1 MNIKILVATHKDN
14 PMPSDKDLYM
24 PILVGADKNFNGQ
37 KGFQLDNE
45 GINIS
50 SKNPNYNELTAIYW
64 AWKNLNNVDAVGLV
78 HYRRLF
84 SLGSK
89 RDLNSVLT
97 KKQVEKLLEKAP
109 VILPKK
115 RNYYIETIKSHY
127 LHSHYQEPLDVTR
140 EVISEKFP
148 NYVQGFDKVMDSKSA
163 HMFNMFIMK
172 TDYFDKYCEWLF
184 AILFEVEKRVDISSY
199 SVQEARVFGYLSE
212 LLMDTWINTKSD
224 ISMDTLTN
232 TNQVTYIECNW
243 IQIGKRKLFKK
254 ALVFLK
260 RKFLSNVGEDETH
273 FSS

>member
-14 PMPSDKDLYM
+14 PMPSDKELYL

-84 SLGSK
+84 SFGFK

-127 LHSHYQEPLDVTR
+127 THSHYRKSLDVLR
-140 EVISEKFP
+140 QVLKNDYPKYLSS
-148 NYVQGFDKVMDSKSA
+148 FDDLMNKRSA

-172 TDYFDKYCEWLF
+172 TPYFNEYCEFVFSVLSK
-184 AILFEVEKRVDISSY
+184 VEKQIDISNY

-212 LLMDTWINTKSD
+212 LL
-224 ISMDTLTN
+224 MDTLTN

-260 RKFLSNVGEDETH
+260 RKFLSNIGEDETH
-273 FSS
+273 F

>member
-1 MNIKILVATHKDN
+1 MKIKILVATHKDN
-14 PMPSDKDLYM
+14 PMPSDKDLYL

-89 RDLNSVLT
+89 RDLNNVLT
-97 KKQVEKLLEKAP
+97 KEQVEKLLKKVP

-127 LHSHYQEPLDVTR
+127 IHSHYREPLDVLR
-140 EVISEKFP
+140 QVLKNDYPKYLSS
-148 NYVQGFDKVMDSKSA
+148 FDDLMNKRSA
-163 HMFNMFIMK
+163 HMFNMSIMK
-172 TDYFDKYCEWLF
+172 TPYFNEYCEFVFSVLSK
-184 AILFEVEKRVDISSY
+184 VEKQIDISNY

-224 ISMDTLTN
+224 ISMNTLTN

-260 RKFLSNVGEDETH
+260 RKLLSNVGEDETH
-273 FSS
+273 F

>member
-1 MNIKILVATHKDN
+1 MNIKILVASHKDAS
-14 PMPSDKDLYM
+14 MPKDKNLYM
-24 PILVGADKNFNGQ
+24 PVLVGADKNFNGQ

-64 AWKNLNNVDAVGLV
+64 AWKNLKNTDAIGLV

-84 SLGSK
+84 SKSHQRLL
-89 RDLNSVLT
+89 DNVLT
-97 KKQVEKLLEKAP
+97 LGQVEELLNKAP
-109 VILPKK
+109 VILPRK
-115 RNYYIETIKSHY
+115 RNYCIETIKSHY

-148 NYVQGFDKVMDSKSA
+148 NYVQAFDEVMDSKSA

-212 LLMDTWINTKSD
+212 LLMDVWIK
-224 ISMDTLTN
+224 TN
-232 TNQVTYIECNW
+232 HVDYVECNW
-243 IQIGKRKLFKK
+243 IQIGDRQLVKKAIGFIKRKL
-254 ALVFLK
+254 V
-260 RKFLSNVGEDETH
+260 SNVGKDVTH
-273 FSS
+273 Y